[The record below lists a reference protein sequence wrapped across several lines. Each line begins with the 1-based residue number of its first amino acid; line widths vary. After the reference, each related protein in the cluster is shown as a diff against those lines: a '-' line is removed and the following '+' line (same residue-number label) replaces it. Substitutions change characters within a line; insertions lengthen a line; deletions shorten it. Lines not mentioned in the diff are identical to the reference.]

1 MYRVTTPEHT
11 FTLPEAVSSYKVV
24 QVAYRQGST
33 KFVKAYAD
41 GETSPGMYVNGNT
54 VAITL
59 TQEETKKF
67 KKGEASVQ
75 VRALTQTDTAV
86 ASKQFTFTVED
97 VNNEDILK

>member
-1 MYRVTTPEHT
+1 MYRLTTPEHT
-11 FTLPEAVSSYKVV
+11 FTLPENVSDYKVV
-24 QVAYRQGST
+24 QVAYKQSST
-33 KFVKAYAD
+33 KFTKTYAD
-41 GETSPGMYVNGNT
+41 GEASSGMSVSGKT
-54 VAITL
+54 VIITL

-75 VRALTQTDTAV
+75 VRALTMADKAV